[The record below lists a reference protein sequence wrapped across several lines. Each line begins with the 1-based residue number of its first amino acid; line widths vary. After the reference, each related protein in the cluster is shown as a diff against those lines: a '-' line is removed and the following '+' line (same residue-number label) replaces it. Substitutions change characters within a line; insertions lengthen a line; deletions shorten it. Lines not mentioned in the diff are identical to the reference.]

1 MSGKYNPPNKAKL
14 LAQNSRI
21 SSTVELMVAAT
32 EAQLPLT
39 LATRNLPM
47 DSTEHAANSVKN
59 GAAAV
64 GRPTKFSS
72 SVVDALCEALGDG
85 MPIKGACVVAG
96 ISVTTLA
103 EWREKYPQIE
113 QLMNEAREHA
123 RQKALQRIKSAGE
136 KDWRAE
142 AEWLRLSFPAD
153 YRVSG
158 NKIEVSA
165 TASASAA
172 VVTEEQRMALIE
184 RRKRLSEQRARL
196 LGE

>member
-1 MSGKYNPPNKAKL
+1 
-14 LAQNSRI
+14 
-21 SSTVELMVAAT
+21 
-32 EAQLPLT
+32 
-39 LATRNLPM
+39 M